1 MGRNSDKVTIP
12 EMIFAGSMVFAAV
25 VAAVA
30 YSSGNLTVSASSSKK
45 LVSTE
50 RNYAPEVIATPYDAG
65 YNYSETVPTAHV
77 TPMRYVSKQT
87 PSAVQNN
94 GTVATYAPGGNIYTV
109 YTPTP
114 ALIVTQPPASTQLP
128 VAEQASTFVPT
139 PAPAVEYTPQ
149 PQPTEA
155 PSVIST
161 PEVTMIIET
170 SDKEEYFVFNTET
183 WQVHKYDSSKKH
195 KTGCNNPHINL
206 DAEDSKYKK
215 MTIDEIRLAT
225 ENKPKPPTA
234 SLGYPNC
241 CGSSGCYG
249 NDMWNATFPPY

>member
-1 MGRNSDKVTIP
+1 
-12 EMIFAGSMVFAAV
+12 MVFAAV

-87 PSAVQNN
+87 PSVVQNN
-94 GTVATYAPGGNIYTV
+94 GTVATYAPGGNIYTI

-114 ALIVTQPPASTQLP
+114 APIVTEPPASTQLP

-161 PEVTMIIET
+161 PEVVIMPE
-170 SDKEEYFVFNTET
+170 
-183 WQVHKYDSSKKH
+183 
-195 KTGCNNPHINL
+195 
-206 DAEDSKYKK
+206 
-215 MTIDEIRLAT
+215 AT
-225 ENKPKPPTA
+225 TQ
-234 SLGYPNC
+234 
-241 CGSSGCYG
+241 
-249 NDMWNATFPPY
+249 